1 MNHAKPTLS
10 TVAVDLSRPDHA
22 RELLRLLDHYA
33 QDPMGGSHALA
44 DEVRATLVERLRAVP
59 NFLAYLAYASG
70 ELGESGIDSGNEAGN
85 GCGDEGRAVG
95 LINCFWGF
103 STFAARPLLNIHDII
118 VDANWRGRGVG
129 RQLLT
134 AAEEAAKARGSCK
147 LTLEVLEGN
156 ATARAAYARCGFAS
170 YELDPAT
177 GRALFLEKKLPL
189 AD

>member
-1 MNHAKPTLS
+1 MNPAQPAIT

-33 QDPMGGSHALA
+33 QDPMGGGHALS
-44 DEVRATLVERLRAVP
+44 DEARATLVERLRAVP
-59 NFLAYLAYASG
+59 NFLAYLAYAAG
-70 ELGESGIDSGNEAGN
+70 EAHEAAESNDS
-85 GCGDEGRAVG
+85 CDSCDSHDSHDEGGAVG

-118 VDANWRGRGVG
+118 VDAGWRGRGVG
-129 RQLLT
+129 RQLL
-134 AAEEAAKARGSCK
+134 AATEAAARARGSCK

-177 GRALFLEKKLPL
+177 GRALFLEKKL
-189 AD
+189 

>member
-1 MNHAKPTLS
+1 MNPAIT

-33 QDPMGGSHALA
+33 QDPMGGGHALS
-44 DEVRATLVERLRAVP
+44 DEVRATLVERLRTVP
-59 NFLAYLAYASG
+59 NFLAYLAYPAGEGGASAVD
-70 ELGESGIDSGNEAGN
+70 SGIGS
-85 GCGDEGRAVG
+85 GDEGRAVG

-118 VDANWRGRGVG
+118 VDAGWRGRGVG
-129 RQLLT
+129 RQLLA
-134 AAEEAAKARGSCK
+134 AAEAAARARGSCK

-177 GRALFLEKKLPL
+177 GRALFLEKKL
-189 AD
+189 